1 MVSKM
6 GALKSQ
12 VLENVSTE
20 NASTKQD
27 ILQGW
32 KMQVLKTQVRV
43 RKGGKCKYEFAGLEY
58 ASTENVST
66 PVNIN
71 CGVRLNF
78 TK

>member
-1 MVSKM
+1 MVTAAAARGVATGGISVFIPPKSAQVNFLWDKSDVRT

-32 KMQVLKTQVRV
+32 KMQVRKT
-43 RKGGKCKYEFAGLEY
+43 
-58 ASTENVST
+58 
-66 PVNIN
+66 
-71 CGVRLNF
+71 
-78 TK
+78 